1 MPLIILRTIN
11 SKKWNVF
18 RRKASKKAFG
28 GFQSATEFKWS
39 AGPRRTDEWP
49 GAGWLTYLFC
59 SCRARWQGLQ

>member
-28 GFQSATEFKWS
+28 GFQSATEFNS
-39 AGPRRTDEWP
+39 IERLNGQFALVLAEARG
-49 GAGWLTYLFC
+49 GGGTYY
-59 SCRARWQGLQ
+59 